1 MGSKKAFPLTS
12 YPNFQVLQVPGG
24 RREVGTPFVSRCPTG
39 GRGAARGG
47 GGGGGELAGEI
58 KPKSSH
64 KHGAAESF
72 QKICSLFG
80 GLMNH
85 AKLLNWSLWQKIKT

>member
-1 MGSKKAFPLTS
+1 MD
-12 YPNFQVLQVPGG
+12 
-24 RREVGTPFVSRCPTG
+24 RRRLERCLSPYGQHVGV
-39 GRGAARGG
+39 AQLGG
-47 GGGGGELAGEI
+47 GGDLAGEI

-64 KHGAAESF
+64 KHRAAESF

-85 AKLLNWSLWQKIKT
+85 AKLLNWSLRQKIKT

>member
-1 MGSKKAFPLTS
+1 MA
-12 YPNFQVLQVPGG
+12 GG
-24 RREVGTPFVSRCPTG
+24 RLERPSSPEGQQVGVGQPEGVEG
-39 GRGAARGG
+39 EGG
-47 GGGGGELAGEI
+47 GDLAGEI